1 MNGDRTLRQNYEQVL
16 KRIRDACEAA
26 GRPADS
32 VRLLA
37 VSKAFPAASVLALAA
52 LGQRAFGE
60 NYLQEAL
67 DKIAACSDE
76 RSAIAAAGSAPA
88 APQAHVELPAHVG
101 LPAHVELPALE
112 WHFIG
117 PIQSN
122 KTRPIAAHF
131 DWVHSVDREKIARR
145 LSEQRPAER
154 AALNLCLQVNVS
166 GETSK
171 SGVAPGEVVALAL
184 AVAAL
189 PRLRL
194 RGLMAIP
201 EPTDDPG
208 LQRSR
213 FAALR
218 ELHARVHAALAADAA
233 SCFDTLSMGM
243 SADLESAVMEGATIV
258 RVGSALFG
266 ARPRA
271 TRELSPSPESSLSPS
286 T

>member
-37 VSKAFPAASVLALAA
+37 VSKAFAAAHVLALAA

-76 RSAIAAAGSAPA
+76 RSAAAAGRSAAIDSAQGSPGPQAAPRPVAPA
-88 APQAHVELPAHVG
+88 WP
-101 LPAHVELPALE
+101 LE

-122 KTRPIAAHF
+122 KTRPIAEHF

-145 LSEQRPAER
+145 LAEQRPADLPP
-154 AALNLCLQVNVS
+154 LNLCLQVNVS
-166 GETSK
+166 GEASK
-171 SGVAPGEVVALAL
+171 SGVAPGEVAALAL
-184 AVAAL
+184 VTAAL
-189 PRLRL
+189 PGVRL

-201 EPTDDPG
+201 EPTEDVA
-208 LQRSR
+208 LQRAR
-213 FAALR
+213 FATLR
-218 ELHARVHAALAADAA
+218 ELHARVREALAANGNFANAA
-233 SCFDTLSMGM
+233 SDFDTLSMGM

-266 ARPRA
+266 ARPPRQQA
-271 TRELSPSPESSLSPS
+271 VSPS

>member
-88 APQAHVELPAHVG
+88 APQAHVG
-101 LPAHVELPALE
+101 LQAHVELQALE

-184 AVAAL
+184 AVATL

-218 ELHARVHAALAADAA
+218 KLHARVRAALAADAA
-233 SCFDTLSMGM
+233 NCFDTLSMGM

-271 TRELSPSPESSLSPS
+271 TRELSPPPESSLSPS